1 MKRSMRQNARDAIA
15 LNSPPRL
22 AEDKASQLAQ
32 GQVFIFKEARGY
44 ANDRETRGKG
54 LAAQRSHT
62 EGSRHSSD
70 WLRRAGERVCRA
82 DQDRYPQPSRCGYRL
97 NA

>member
-1 MKRSMRQNARDAIA
+1 MQTIEKPGAKALRRS
-15 LNSPPRL
+15 
-22 AEDKASQLAQ
+22 
-32 GQVFIFKEARGY
+32 V
-44 ANDRETRGKG
+44 
-54 LAAQRSHT
+54 QRSHT